1 MKKFVVLYMASRA
14 DFEKTKENSTPE
26 QQKKGM
32 DAWMKW
38 MDANKSSIVDGGA
51 PLGKTKRVKS
61 SGVSDTKNEIGGYS
75 IVQAESPDA
84 ATKLFGKD
92 HPHLQMPG
100 TWIEIIEIMPI
111 PGM

>member
-51 PLGKTKRVKS
+51 PLGKTKRV
-61 SGVSDTKNEIGGYS
+61 
-75 IVQAESPDA
+75 ESERSLGH
-84 ATKLFGKD
+84 KKRNRGLFDCAGRVA
-92 HPHLQMPG
+92 
-100 TWIEIIEIMPI
+100 
-111 PGM
+111 